1 MWEDFIRSH
10 SVPLGYNNALLS
22 QFESERASERE
33 RERERREQ
41 DILYESVVR
50 VSNIHF
56 GAIYLITV

>member
-33 RERERREQ
+33 RERERERGE
-41 DILYESVVR
+41 ESKIFYMKV
-50 VSNIHF
+50 
-56 GAIYLITV
+56 